1 LAIWPRR
8 RKSKVGSILD
18 DSCIL
23 RGSVQQFAKETGLR
37 GKANPS
43 IFHDIAFLKRQ
54 DNIIGVSPVA
64 GLVSR

>member
-1 LAIWPRR
+1 VFNNSPKKQAY
-8 RKSKVGSILD
+8 G
-18 DSCIL
+18 
-23 RGSVQQFAKETGLR
+23 E
-37 GKANPS
+37 KANPS